1 MVQISNK
8 PNISGIKDVSE
19 DAEYSSKLLAREG
32 KLFAGLITTRFK
44 GFAIGIVLAVLMSEK
59 ENNSIPQV
67 MVSPDDFKDIV
78 EKLNDAEEKVDFTVG
93 EYYQRLGQQTG
104 RDVGILYG
112 MIIGLMIL
120 VVAMKYNVFAM
131 ITTMF

>member
-1 MVQISNK
+1 
-8 PNISGIKDVSE
+8 
-19 DAEYSSKLLAREG
+19 
-32 KLFAGLITTRFK
+32 
-44 GFAIGIVLAVLMSEK
+44 MSEK

-78 EKLNDAEEKVDFTVG
+78 EKLNDAEEKVDFTAG

>member
-1 MVQISNK
+1 
-8 PNISGIKDVSE
+8 
-19 DAEYSSKLLAREG
+19 
-32 KLFAGLITTRFK
+32 
-44 GFAIGIVLAVLMSEK
+44 MSEK

-78 EKLNDAEEKVDFTVG
+78 EKLNDAEEKVDFTMG

>member
-44 GFAIGIVLAVLMSEK
+44 GFAIGIVL
-59 ENNSIPQV
+59 IPQV

>member
-1 MVQISNK
+1 
-8 PNISGIKDVSE
+8 
-19 DAEYSSKLLAREG
+19 
-32 KLFAGLITTRFK
+32 
-44 GFAIGIVLAVLMSEK
+44 MSEK

-120 VVAMKYNVFAM
+120 IVAMKCNVFAM

>member
-44 GFAIGIVLAVLMSEK
+44 WFAIGIVLAVL
-59 ENNSIPQV
+59 
-67 MVSPDDFKDIV
+67 
-78 EKLNDAEEKVDFTVG
+78 L
-93 EYYQRLGQQTG
+93 
-104 RDVGILYG
+104 
-112 MIIGLMIL
+112 L
-120 VVAMKYNVFAM
+120 VVIPAIAKLCGC
-131 ITTMF
+131 

>member
-44 GFAIGIVLAVLMSEK
+44 GFAIWTMYAVPFRGKNILRIYYSAFF
-59 ENNSIPQV
+59 NN
-67 MVSPDDFKDIV
+67 
-78 EKLNDAEEKVDFTVG
+78 N
-93 EYYQRLGQQTG
+93 
-104 RDVGILYG
+104 
-112 MIIGLMIL
+112 
-120 VVAMKYNVFAM
+120 NNN
-131 ITTMF
+131 

>member
-1 MVQISNK
+1 
-8 PNISGIKDVSE
+8 
-19 DAEYSSKLLAREG
+19 
-32 KLFAGLITTRFK
+32 
-44 GFAIGIVLAVLMSEK
+44 MSEK

-78 EKLNDAEEKVDFTVG
+78 EKLNDAEEKIDFTVG

>member
-44 GFAIGIVLAVLMSEK
+44 GVAIGIVLAVL
-59 ENNSIPQV
+59 
-67 MVSPDDFKDIV
+67 
-78 EKLNDAEEKVDFTVG
+78 L
-93 EYYQRLGQQTG
+93 
-104 RDVGILYG
+104 
-112 MIIGLMIL
+112 L
-120 VVAMKYNVFAM
+120 VVIPAIAKLCGC
-131 ITTMF
+131 

>member
-1 MVQISNK
+1 MRK
-8 PNISGIKDVSE
+8 
-19 DAEYSSKLLAREG
+19 
-32 KLFAGLITTRFK
+32 
-44 GFAIGIVLAVLMSEK
+44 K